1 MLSGLYG
8 APNPAK
14 RDGLL
19 VGLRV
24 TLKRR
29 SKEMLKKLSFPRR
42 RESRVLI
49 LSGLLCASGVLGVAL
64 YFCRFCVT
72 QGYFKDTVY
81 EL

>member
-1 MLSGLYG
+1 
-8 APNPAK
+8 
-14 RDGLL
+14 
-19 VGLRV
+19 
-24 TLKRR
+24 
-29 SKEMLKKLSFPRR
+29 MLKKLSFPRR